1 MGWLKLWGHW
11 VRTTVHKDHAI
22 SGIGVKKWAMVEFRR
37 LSYAICIGNSAR
49 KSKSQSAVLPK
60 SSNSPLKSGNP
71 PSGTNR
77 MRPGIADRPVR
88 LLVDVGLGT
97 AGLPHQN
104 GS

>member
-1 MGWLKLWGHW
+1 MPFVLETLLENPN
-11 VRTTVHKDHAI
+11 
-22 SGIGVKKWAMVEFRR
+22 SSR
-37 LSYAICIGNSAR
+37 LCCQNPVI
-49 KSKSQSAVLPK
+49 PH
-60 SSNSPLKSGNP
+60 SSLEAP

-77 MRPGIADRPVR
+77 MRPGIADRRVR